1 MEQLTVSTKTQAS
14 KLAGAVAGVI
24 REKGCVEIRGIG
36 PAAVNV
42 AVKAIAIAHGFM
54 APQGVYLACTP
65 AFVDVELDGEQ
76 KTAMKL
82 VVEPIKRC
90 IAR

>member
-1 MEQLTVSTKTQAS
+1 MERLTVSTKTQAG

-36 PAAVNV
+36 PAAVNI

-54 APQGVYLACTP
+54 APQGIYLTCTP

-82 VVEPIKRC
+82 VVESTQRSIVG
-90 IAR
+90 